1 MLLAVAVFCSTFVVQ
16 LFGEGK
22 ALVCSDPG
30 IPDHSSRNVRAGQEL
45 FPGAVLRYNC
55 DGGYAMVGS
64 DKMQCLDSGAW
75 LPPDPPVCRALACS
89 IPDNIPNGK
98 FGIMEKPET
107 GDLPYPQGTV
117 IRYKCNRGYRLVGQE
132 ERTCEGGHW
141 SGETPTCVQIC
152 SHFDEIDHCQ
162 INVVSSRCIQN
173 SYCYNGTIV
182 EYHCDQGYFQ
192 MGPSRRAC
200 VNGRWTAIQDGS
212 FTGDDTPPRC
222 VAECP
227 SPSPIENGLVLS
239 GESDLKGPFLEGS
252 EVTYHCS
259 GGYTLIGPTIRRC
272 TGGAWTDQDP
282 HCWKV
287 CDPPETITHGDYAD
301 HRQTYREGEEVQ
313 YYCSPNYRLDGDSI
327 RECLPTG
334 SWSGM
339 LPRCVWDP
347 TAQGKPCEAPPQ
359 PVNGYHENPDR
370 VYFNPREIVHFFCHD
385 GYRLEGS
392 ETMTCQPNGT
402 WGGGLPICVMNTH
415 STHTDTPIPTTFS
428 ETWSIV
434 AASAGSVLGILII
447 AVVIVAWQCRPGR
460 RRLLTDCPPGHPF
473 YFMDD
478 SDQVGLL
485 TMDPVAQGVHITLPS
500 YEEACQ
506 EQGTQEPP
514 PFQAVVEEGL
524 NHTSEGGGEGV
535 QNNHHSSPDF
545 PNAGEHTHRSQVNFV
560 ADMHSLPGS
569 HSARDEQNSTG
580 DSVASVETAPLSE
593 ESMSTSRQSTC
604 GSLSSSKES
613 LIEAEDD
620 ALDRQLEAMTPRL
633 TFDTQ
638 DA

>member
-22 ALVCSDPG
+22 
-30 IPDHSSRNVRAGQEL
+30 
-45 FPGAVLRYNC
+45 
-55 DGGYAMVGS
+55 
-64 DKMQCLDSGAW
+64 
-75 LPPDPPVCRALACS
+75 ALACS

-327 RECLPTG
+327 RECLSTG

-402 WGGGLPICVMNTH
+402 WGGGLPICAMNTH

-514 PFQAVVEEGL
+514 PFQAVVEEGI

-535 QNNHHSSPDF
+535 QNNHLTSPNF
-545 PNAGEHTHRSQVNFV
+545 ANAGEHNHRSQVNFV
-560 ADMHSLPGS
+560 ADMHSLPGR

>member
-1 MLLAVAVFCSTFVVQ
+1 MLLAVAVFCSTIVVQ

-22 ALVCSDPG
+22 
-30 IPDHSSRNVRAGQEL
+30 
-45 FPGAVLRYNC
+45 
-55 DGGYAMVGS
+55 
-64 DKMQCLDSGAW
+64 
-75 LPPDPPVCRALACS
+75 ALACS

-327 RECLPTG
+327 RECLSTG

-535 QNNHHSSPDF
+535 QNNHHSSPNF

-560 ADMHSLPGS
+560 ADMHSLPG
-569 HSARDEQNSTG
+569 ATVPEMNKILREI
-580 DSVASVETAPLSE
+580 A
-593 ESMSTSRQSTC
+593 
-604 GSLSSSKES
+604 
-613 LIEAEDD
+613 
-620 ALDRQLEAMTPRL
+620 
-633 TFDTQ
+633 
-638 DA
+638 

>member
-1 MLLAVAVFCSTFVVQ
+1 MLLATAVLCSALVVQ

-22 ALVCSDPG
+22 ASVCSDPG
-30 IPDHSSRNVRAGQEL
+30 IPDHGSRNVRAGQEL
-45 FPGAVLRYNC
+45 YPGAVLRYNC
-55 DGGYAMVGS
+55 DGGYVMVGS

-75 LPPDPPVCRALACS
+75 QPPNPPMCRALACS

-98 FGIMEKPET
+98 FGIMSKPESS
-107 GDLPYPQGTV
+107 GVLPYPQGTV
-117 IRYKCNRGYRLVGQE
+117 IQYKCNRGYRLDGE
-132 ERTCEGGHW
+132 EQMTCEEGRW
-141 SGETPTCVQIC
+141 SEETPTCVQIC
-152 SHFDEIDHCQ
+152 RHFEEIAHCQ
-162 INVVSSRCIQN
+162 INVVSSHCVQN
-173 SYCYNGTIV
+173 SYCYNGTVV
-182 EYHCDQGYFQ
+182 EYHCDLGYFQ

-200 VNGRWTAIQDGS
+200 INGHWAGILDGS
-212 FTGDDTPPRC
+212 FTSDDTPPRC
-222 VAECP
+222 VPQCP
-227 SPSPIENGLVLS
+227 TPRPIENGLVQS
-239 GESDLKGPFLEGS
+239 GQSDLKGPFLEGS

-259 GGYTLIGPTIRRC
+259 SGYTLIGPTMRRC
-272 TGGAWTDQDP
+272 ISLAWTDQDP

-301 HRQTYREGEEVQ
+301 HKQTYRDGETVQ
-313 YYCSPNYRLDGDSI
+313 YSCSPNYRLEGDSM
-327 RECLPTG
+327 RECLSTG

-347 TAQGKPCEAPPQ
+347 TAQGQPCQAPGQ

-370 VYFNPREIVHFFCHD
+370 VYFNPREIVHFFCHN

-392 ETMTCQPNGT
+392 DTMTCQPNGT
-402 WGGGLPICVMNTH
+402 WGGELPTCVMDTH
-415 STHTDTPIPTTFS
+415 STHTDTPIPSTFS

-485 TMDPVAQGVHITLPS
+485 TMDPVAQGVHIALPS

-506 EQGTQEPP
+506 EQGSQEPP
-514 PFQAVVEEGL
+514 PFQAVVEEGQ
-524 NHTSEGGGEGV
+524 NQSGAGGGEGTRT
-535 QNNHHSSPDF
+535 NRHF
-545 PNAGEHTHRSQVNFV
+545 LPNIPNGEHNHRSQVNFV
-560 ADMHSLPGS
+560 ADMHSLPGG
-569 HSARDEQNSTG
+569 HGARDEQSSIG

-613 LIEAEDD
+613 LIDAEDN